1 MKKKCPGPYYQ
12 FLDCSLQ
19 FRIGRMNVIGKDNTR
34 NMAFIRTRYNVG
46 GYKKRGRCNFRPPVH
61 FKMKI
66 RSGGTQPGRLLS
78 IH

>member
-1 MKKKCPGPYYQ
+1 MESLI
-12 FLDCSLQ
+12 FLRFWSSYILFD
-19 FRIGRMNVIGKDNTR
+19 FGIGKKIQTQVLKR
-34 NMAFIRTRYNVG
+34 AFDFE

-66 RSGGTQPGRLLS
+66 RSGRTQPGRLLS